1 MKRFRTCLFVCSTY
15 TQIKTSAEWN
25 KLVNSYFGGEFS
37 SEPIYHA
44 AEWDGF
50 APLEC
55 DFCGN
60 QRRPSLSNKISP
72 E

>member
-25 KLVNSYFGGEFS
+25 KLLNSYFGGEFS
-37 SEPIYHA
+37 GEPIYHA

-55 DFCGN
+55 DFLW
-60 QRRPSLSNKISP
+60 QPKKTIS
-72 E
+72 EQ